1 MTKIKYIIPTAT
13 ALLASALALATA
25 PAQAA
30 TVNYIGCGTGATFCT
45 LPQLFAGGSITVD
58 EDMDGK
64 IDKTFDKWMK
74 TGSWTPPSG
83 LQVTASG
90 SPLSAALDFTTTNG
104 WTTPPTFGNQFLF
117 SIATAPNLALNS
129 TFRLDLLDYSA
140 TGTSVVNVTAN
151 SSTVSSQ
158 GPLTVNASF
167 AGSPDM
173 VNLNVSGMT
182 LSFPPLPQGTASV
195 RKFRLTFGQ
204 TSRVPEPGT
213 VVGLLAVGGLGLA
226 MKRRQKDS

>member
-58 EDMDGK
+58 EDMDGT

-74 TGSWTPPSG
+74 TGTWNPPTG
-83 LQVTASG
+83 LRVTASG
-90 SPLSAALDFTTTNG
+90 APLLAVLDFTTTNG
-104 WTTPPTFGNQFLF
+104 WTTPAGFTNQFLF
-117 SIATAPNLALNS
+117 NITTAPNLALNS
-129 TFRLDLLDYSA
+129 TFKIDLLTYNAS
-140 TGTSVVNVTAN
+140 GTSVVTVTGN
-151 SSTVSSQ
+151 SSMVSSQ

-167 AGSPDM
+167 AGSPNM
-173 VNLNVSGMT
+173 VNLNVMGT
-182 LSFPPLPQGTASV
+182 TYSFPPLAQGTANI
-195 RKFRLTFGQ
+195 RKFQLTFGQ
-204 TSRVPEPGT
+204 RSRVPEPGT